1 MENVTVKCMDTDDH
15 LEVWS
20 YSECGNDSPHET
32 KAHRG
37 IIKDKAG
44 NVVVSSF
51 GYTDEYT
58 EDDCEKIQKKVGDN
72 LDDWIFQYSVEGTL
86 LRMFFYQD
94 QWYLSTHKKLNAFKS
109 RWSCKQTFGELFVE
123 GLGDIYESEILESGN
138 LEHKSPLEWLQEQ
151 LPRENVYFFLVRS
164 NMQNRIVCHAHHLK
178 KKESIVF
185 LGHYVLGS
193 HENCKFVY
201 NNKEKSEDET
211 IAVLQK
217 MECPPTLPHTFSTV
231 EEIVET
237 VKTIDPF
244 FFQGVIAFH
253 KTGLES
259 FKVLNNEYVH
269 YYSVRGNNPNLRF
282 RYLEIRKHPELV
294 KLLYVLYP
302 KYTLLFDEYEGALYE
317 IAKVIYQFYVN
328 RYIKNQYIT
337 LPREEYVLL
346 KKCHQWYLEDRKNNR
361 IFTQKVL
368 ELLGN
373 EPPLSLYK
381 MIRRFHLDRG
391 DGRGG
396 NYARPYA
403 PSHMK
408 IEVPVFNQKQNREFM
423 ASLPPLSPPYG
434 TATGMTGMTG
444 MTWATVMAEE
454 EAKEEAV
461 AEATVVP
468 DTI

>member
-1 MENVTVKCMDTDDH
+1 MENVTLKCMDTDDH

-20 YSECGNDSPHET
+20 YSECDNESSQET

-37 IIKDKAG
+37 IIKDKEG

-51 GYTDEYT
+51 GYTDEYM
-58 EDDCEKIQKKVGDN
+58 EDDCEKIQKKVDGN
-72 LDDWIFQYSVEGTL
+72 LDDWMFQYSVEGTL

-94 QWYLSTHKKLNAFKS
+94 KWYLSTHKKLNAFRS

-123 GLGDIYESEILESGN
+123 ALGEIYESEILESGSPG
-138 LEHKSPLEWLQEQ
+138 HQSPSPLEWLQEQ

-164 NMQNRIVCHAHHLK
+164 NTQNRIVCQAHHLK
-178 KKESIVF
+178 KKEGIVF

-201 NNKEKSEDET
+201 NNKETSEEE
-211 IAVLQK
+211 VLSVLRK
-217 MECPPTLPHTFSTV
+217 MECPPVLPRTFSTV

-253 KTGLES
+253 KRGLES
-259 FKVLNNEYVH
+259 FKVLNHEYAH

-282 RYLEIRKHPELV
+282 RYLEIRKDPELV

-337 LPREEYVLL
+337 LPREEYLLL

-373 EPPLSLYK
+373 EPPLHLYK

-403 PSHMK
+403 PSHLK

-423 ASLPPLSPPYG
+423 ASLPPLSPPRG
-434 TATGMTGMTG
+434 TTTGVTATTVAM
-444 MTWATVMAEE
+444 ATVEE
-454 EAKEEAV
+454 TA
-461 AEATVVP
+461 VP